1 MPNRPD
7 AAPRPTLSVVD
18 GVLITVG
25 IVIGVG
31 IFKTPSLVASGVT
44 SEWAFI
50 GVWLLGGLVTLVGAL
65 SYAELAAAHPHAGGE
80 YHFLSR
86 AYGRSL
92 AVLFGWARGTVI
104 QTGAIAAVAFV
115 YGDYAQ
121 VVLPLGPHGAA
132 IHAGLAIAAFTAL
145 NYVGSIESKRAQIIL
160 ETLTLLTL
168 AIVVLVGV
176 LSGAKAPPPAAPSSG
191 SGALGMAMIFV
202 LLTYGGWNEAAY
214 LSAEMKD
221 PQRNMVRV
229 LVLATIAVTGIYV
242 AVNAA
247 FLSVFGLEGLR
258 ASKAVGADMMRLAAG
273 DTGAILLSL
282 CVVVAAL
289 STLNATIFTGA
300 RVYYAMGKDL
310 PLLPRLGLWDPRGHN
325 PANAILLQGVIALG
339 LVVFGAATRG
349 GFQAM
354 VDYTAPVFWFFLL
367 MVGGAVF
374 ILRQREPNRTLPF
387 RVPLYPLTPALFCA
401 TCLYMLYSSVAYT
414 GTGAFVGIAV
424 VLAGLPLVLLSRPR
438 RPVPAE

>member
-1 MPNRPD
+1 MSD
-7 AAPRPTLSVVD
+7 TTGLQPRPTLSVFD
-18 GVLITVG
+18 GVMITVG

-50 GVWLLGGLVTLVGAL
+50 GVWLLGGLITLVGAL

-86 AYGRSL
+86 AYGRPL

-121 VVLPLGPHGAA
+121 VVVPLGPFGTA

-145 NYVGSIESKRAQIIL
+145 NYAGSL
-160 ETLTLLTL
+160 ETKRVQIVLEILVL
-168 AIVVLVGV
+168 ATIAAVVLVGV
-176 LSGAKAPPPAAPSSG
+176 LSGARAPAPAGGSSG
-191 SGALGMAMIFV
+191 SGAIGMAMIFV

-214 LSAEMKD
+214 LSAEMRD

-229 LVLATIAVTGIYV
+229 LVLSTAAVTAIYV
-242 AVNAA
+242 AANAA

-258 ASKAVGADMMRLAAG
+258 ASQAVGADMMRLAAG
-273 DTGAILLSL
+273 DAGAVLLSL
-282 CVVVAAL
+282 CVVAAAL

-300 RVYYAMGKDL
+300 RVYYALGQDL
-310 PLLPRLGLWDPRGHN
+310 AVLPRLGLWDARGLN
-325 PANAILLQGVIALG
+325 PANAILLQGAIAHA
-339 LVVFGAATRG
+339 LVVFGAVTRG

-367 MVGGAVF
+367 MVGLAVF
-374 ILRQREPNRTLPF
+374 VLRRREPGRTLPF
-387 RVPLYPLTPALFCA
+387 RVPLYPVTPALFCL
-401 TCLYMLYSSVAYT
+401 TCLYMLYSSLAYT
-414 GTGAFVGIAV
+414 GTGALVGIAV
-424 VLAGLPLVLLSRPR
+424 VLAGLPLLLLDRPQHA
-438 RPVPAE
+438 PAE